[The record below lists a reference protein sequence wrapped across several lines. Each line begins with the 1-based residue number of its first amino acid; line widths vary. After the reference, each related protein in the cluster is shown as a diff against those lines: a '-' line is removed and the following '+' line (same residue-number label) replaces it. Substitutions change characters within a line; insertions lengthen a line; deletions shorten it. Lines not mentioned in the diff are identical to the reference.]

1 MTSELSGNNR
11 LAFSGKLTISH
22 LRPKPIP
29 EILKTIRDNDGEGV
43 EQQNSEGFR
52 PPPLL
57 YDGKSPRPL
66 STTPRNA
73 RQSSKTPEP
82 KPQIADP
89 TESVPQQFRGN
100 QPLVRGTDI
109 PFRGP
114 PTFKPHPFDNPDHP
128 IHRFHALAS
137 AKWPAVFTPISEGPD
152 AKRPLLA
159 LEVRQQINNAL
170 AQDFTPQEIK
180 MAMRAWTRLRG
191 YLNNMVQSL
200 GERRHRLDGSLSD
213 LEQDVVKASD
223 IEWAKTLISHQNE
236 RNTRMR
242 RAWYSYKKYREKVEK
257 ALAKHSLK
265 SLP

>member
-1 MTSELSGNNR
+1 MNSESSGKIKIG
-11 LAFSGKLTISH
+11 FSGKLTIGH
-22 LRPKPIP
+22 LRPKPIS
-29 EILKTIRDNDGEGV
+29 ETLKTIRNDD
-43 EQQNSEGFR
+43 SEGTQEESSERLR

-57 YDGKSPRPL
+57 YDGKPRAL

-73 RQSSKTPEP
+73 RQSP
-82 KPQIADP
+82 KGPDEKHHTTGL
-89 TESVPQQFRGN
+89 TESVAQQFRGS
-100 QPLVRGTDI
+100 QPLVPGTDI

-114 PTFKPHPFDNPDHP
+114 PTFKPHPFDDPDHP

-137 AKWPAVFTPISEGPD
+137 AKWPAVFTPIAEGPD

-170 AQDFTPQEIK
+170 SQDFTPQEIK

-191 YLNNMVQSL
+191 YLDNMVESL
-200 GERRHRLDGSLSD
+200 GKRRHRLDGTLSD
-213 LEQDVVKASD
+213 LECDIVKESD

-242 RAWYSYKKYREKVEK
+242 RAWYSYKKYQEKVEK
-257 ALAKHSLK
+257 ALSNHSPSQL
-265 SLP
+265 S